1 MFSNSVQSF
10 FQLWFL
16 KCKSS
21 IHSIILY
28 NLWKFQLSIFNG
40 LEMGRY
46 SVKRSEKFQN
56 WNVFQLCKV
65 IFFNYDF
72 RSANLQFVVLF
83 FITFENFSFPSG
95 LEMGKS
101 SVESQK
107 KMLKLEY
114 FPTMHSH
121 FSNYD
126 FQSAN
131 LQLIVFFF
139 IICENFD
146 LPL

>member
-1 MFSNSVQSF
+1 MFSNSVQSFFQLWFPKFKSSIHSIILYNLWKFLLSIFNGLEMMRSSVKGKKNIKIGLFSNSVQSF

-16 KCKSS
+16 KCKCS

-83 FITFENFSFPSG
+83 
-95 LEMGKS
+95 
-101 SVESQK
+101 
-107 KMLKLEY
+107 
-114 FPTMHSH
+114 
-121 FSNYD
+121 
-126 FQSAN
+126 
-131 LQLIVFFF
+131 
-139 IICENFD
+139 
-146 LPL
+146 